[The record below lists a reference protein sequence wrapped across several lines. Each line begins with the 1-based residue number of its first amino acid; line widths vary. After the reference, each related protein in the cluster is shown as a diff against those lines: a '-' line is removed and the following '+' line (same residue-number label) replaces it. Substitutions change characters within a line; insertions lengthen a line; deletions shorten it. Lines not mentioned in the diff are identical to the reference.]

1 MKSLLP
7 LSTIFLLQEKFL
19 QYAELLTTSFISIR
33 SKFRIPLTVLA
44 IFFYAAGLAQTE
56 PGNDKEQE
64 YKKVVTE
71 RSLKI
76 LNTAGI
82 DDPVKK
88 EKVLNEMVSQY
99 IRLNH
104 IHDSDKIV
112 MNELKERSSTPEELA
127 KAQKNQQEKK
137 ASRLKAVHENFIS
150 RLKEDLT
157 DTQLEKV
164 KDGMT
169 YSVLPVTYSAYQD
182 MIPSLTDGQKAKIF
196 NWLKEARELA
206 MDEGSSEKKH
216 AVFGKYKGRIN
227 NYLSAEGYDFKKQNE
242 DWARRIKER
251 KDGGQK

>member
-7 LSTIFLLQEKFL
+7 QYTIFLLQEKFL
-19 QYAELLTTSFISIR
+19 QCAELVTTSSFSIR
-33 SKFRIPLTVLA
+33 STFRISLTVLA
-44 IFFYAAGLAQTE
+44 IFFYASGLAQSE
-56 PGNDKEQE
+56 PGNDKELE
-64 YKKVVTE
+64 YKKVITE

-76 LNTAGI
+76 LNTTGI
-82 DDPVKK
+82 DDAVKK
-88 EKVLNEMVSQY
+88 ERVLNEMVSQY
-99 IRLNH
+99 IWLNH

-112 MNELKERSSTPEELA
+112 VNELKERSSTPEELA
-127 KAQKNQQEKK
+127 KVQKIQQEKK
-137 ASRLKAVHENFIS
+137 ASRLLALHENFII

-157 DTQLEKV
+157 DNQLEKV

-169 YSVLPVTYSAYQD
+169 YGVLPVTYSAYQD

-227 NYLSAEGYDFKKQNE
+227 NYLSAEGYDLKKQNE
-242 DWARRIKER
+242 EWARRIKER